1 MSTKA
6 KIAPP
11 PKPKMGYA
19 STLDLMT
26 EPVALKPEEGSEPAD
41 QEGAKI
47 VNDNMKTRDSDLF
60 VDLNF
65 KVRPQVKT
73 EFKISATAAGL
84 SMKQLLMV
92 AYDLWKVESAK
103 GNPEVTQITRRVKA
117 LEKN

>member
-26 EPVALKPEEGSEPAD
+26 EPVALKPEEGE

>member
-1 MSTKA
+1 MSTTKA

-11 PKPKMGYA
+11 KAKMGYA
-19 STLDLMT
+19 SALDLMT
-26 EPVALKPEEGSEPAD
+26 EPTVLAQPEEGEPE
-41 QEGAKI
+41 QAKI
-47 VNDNMKTRDSDLF
+47 INDNMKTRDSDLF

-65 KVRPQVKT
+65 KVRPTVKT

-92 AYDLWKVESAK
+92 AYDLWKLESSK
-103 GNPEVTQITRRVKA
+103 GNPEVARITQRVKA